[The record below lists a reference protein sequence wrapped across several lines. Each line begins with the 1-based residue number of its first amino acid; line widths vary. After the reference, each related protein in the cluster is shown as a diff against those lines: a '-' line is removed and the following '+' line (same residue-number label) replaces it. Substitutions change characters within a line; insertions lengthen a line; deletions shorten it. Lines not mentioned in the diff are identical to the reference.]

1 MKLKSVLALCA
12 MVLLAVSC
20 APKAEKAAETPQAA
34 TTETTPAT
42 GSDATATAGAEVA
55 PADIKDPAA
64 WVAAY
69 DALIASYSEAS
80 AKANAGNPAALT
92 DAENLSKQADALNA
106 AAETISAS
114 LTGQAQ
120 TDFAAKVQEYKDK
133 FKAAASS

>member
-1 MKLKSVLALCA
+1 

-20 APKAEKAAETPQAA
+20 APKADKAAETPQAA
-34 TTETTPAT
+34 TAETAPAT
-42 GSDATATAGAEVA
+42 GSDAALTAGTATA

-64 WVAAY
+64 WIAAY
-69 DALIASYSEAS
+69 DAVIASYSEAS

-106 AAETISAS
+106 VAETISAS

-120 TDFAAKVQEYKDK
+120 TDFAAKAQECKDK

>member
-1 MKLKSVLALCA
+1 

-34 TTETTPAT
+34 TTETTPAASST
-42 GSDATATAGAEVA
+42 DAMATGAEVA

-64 WVAAY
+64 WIAAY

-92 DAENLSKQADALNA
+92 DAENISKQADAFNA
-106 AAETISAS
+106 AAEVISAS

>member
-1 MKLKSVLALCA
+1 MKLKTVLALCA

-34 TTETTPAT
+34 TTETTPAASST
-42 GSDATATAGAEVA
+42 DAMATGAEVA

-64 WVAAY
+64 WIAAY

-92 DAENLSKQADALNA
+92 DAENISKQADAFNA
-106 AAETISAS
+106 AAEVISAS